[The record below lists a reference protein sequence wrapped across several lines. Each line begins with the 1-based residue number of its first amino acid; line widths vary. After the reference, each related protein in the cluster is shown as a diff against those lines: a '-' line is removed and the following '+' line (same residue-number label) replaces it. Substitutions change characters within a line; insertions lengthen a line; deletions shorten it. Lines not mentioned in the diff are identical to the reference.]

1 MSFNILL
8 IILLSICVF
17 TDLKSRKI
25 YNIVIFPSLLV
36 SLLFHLFSNGLL
48 GLWFS
53 LSGFLVGLVI
63 LLIPYFM
70 GGIGAGDVKLLA
82 VIGALK
88 GVMFVLAT
96 AVYMALLGGLIGIAV
111 LLFRKGVLT
120 RIKGILF
127 SMGSFRLGLR
137 IPLFLDNEGMKT
149 TYPYGVAIAGG
160 AVISLVHGS
169 GFLW

>member
-1 MSFNILL
+1 MGFNILL
-8 IILLSICVF
+8 LILLSICVF

-25 YNIVIFPSLLV
+25 YNIVIFPSLLL
-36 SLLFHLFSNGLL
+36 SLIVHLVSNGLP

-53 LSGFLVGLVI
+53 LSGFLVGLAI

-88 GVMFVLAT
+88 GTMFVLAT
-96 AVYMALLGGLIGIAV
+96 SVYMALIGGLIGLVV
-111 LLFRKGVLT
+111 LLFRKGGLS
-120 RIKGILF
+120 RIKSIIYSISSF
-127 SMGSFRLGLR
+127 GSGLR
-137 IPLFLDNEGMKT
+137 VPLFLDKEGLQT

-160 AVISLVHGS
+160 AVISLVYG
-169 GFLW
+169 GGILW

>member
-1 MSFNILL
+1 MGFNIFLL
-8 IILLSICVF
+8 ILLCICVF

-25 YNIVIFPSLLV
+25 YNIIIFPSLLL
-36 SLLFHLFSNGLL
+36 SLIVHLFSNGLP

-53 LSGFLVGLVI
+53 LSGFLVGLAI

-88 GVMFVLAT
+88 GTMFVLT
-96 AVYMALLGGLIGIAV
+96 TSVYMALIGGVIGLAV
-111 LLFRKGVLT
+111 LLFRKGVLS
-120 RIKGILF
+120 RLKAILF
-127 SMGSFRLGLR
+127 SLSSLR
-137 IPLFLDNEGMKT
+137 SGVKLPLFLDKEGLKT

-160 AVISLVHGS
+160 AVVSLVLG
-169 GFLW
+169 GERLW